1 MWQQATSSHVPPKQ
15 MTLVAEIPLVGAG
28 GEPVDFAR
36 TIVSHGVAELPPN
49 RLDLDARVLET
60 TLPVPRGA
68 RTLRL
73 AAVGGKLRIDAVAG
87 TLGERMR
94 NALKET
100 VAHMFRLD
108 ENLSGFYAI
117 VGDDGELSW
126 CARGA
131 GRMLRAPTV
140 FEDVVK
146 TICTTNTAWSGTRKM
161 TSALVDNLGVKAPG
175 GLHTF
180 PSAEAM
186 ADADVSFYRDVVRA
200 GYRGP
205 YLKTLAADVASSRID
220 LEELNDPELP
230 DDEVAARL
238 LALPG
243 VGPYAAAHVM
253 LTSLGRY
260 SRLVL
265 DSWTRPTY
273 CKLAGARRA
282 LKDATIERRFR
293 RYGEWAGLAFWLYL
307 TRGWVEEGL
316 PV

>member
-1 MWQQATSSHVPPKQ
+1 VPDA
-15 MTLVAEIPLVGAG
+15 LEIPLVGAG
-28 GEPVDFAR
+28 GEPVDFLR

-49 RLDLDARVLET
+49 RVDLEARTLET
-60 TLPVPRGA
+60 TLPVRNGA
-68 RTLRL
+68 RTVRLTAERGPLRVE
-73 AAVGGKLRIDAVAG
+73 AVGGHV
-87 TLGERMR
+87 TGELL
-94 NALKET
+94 AT
-100 VAHMFRLD
+100 VRHMFRLD
-108 ENLSGFYAI
+108 EDLSGFYAAC
-117 VGDDGELSW
+117 VDDELSW
-126 CARGA
+126 CAQGA

-161 TSALVDNLGVKAPG
+161 TGALVDNLGVEAPG
-175 GLHTF
+175 GAHAF
-180 PSAEAM
+180 PTPEAM
-186 ADADVSFYRDVVRA
+186 AGADEGFYRDVVRA

-205 YLKTLAADVASSRID
+205 YLRTLATDVAEGVVD
-220 LEELNDPELP
+220 LEALNDPELP
-230 DDEVAARL
+230 DEEVAARL

-273 CKLAGARRA
+273 RKLSGARRA
-282 LKDATIERRFR
+282 LKDATIERRFK

-307 TRGWVEEGL
+307 TRDWVEEGL

>member
-1 MWQQATSSHVPPKQ
+1 MRI
-15 MTLVAEIPLVGAG
+15 AELLLQGAG

-49 RLDLDARVLET
+49 QIALETRMLET
-60 TLPVPRGA
+60 TLPVGEGA
-68 RTLRL
+68 RTVRL
-73 AAVGGKLRIDAVAG
+73 TTHDGKLLVDMFAGRPGARVRDALAS
-87 TLGERMR
+87 
-94 NALKET
+94 T

-108 ENLSGFYAI
+108 EDLSAFYSMVREDA
-117 VGDDGELSW
+117 ELAW
-126 CARGA
+126 CAQGA

-140 FEDVVK
+140 YEDVVK
-146 TICTTNTAWSGTRKM
+146 TICTTNTSWAGTRKM
-161 TSALVDNLGVKAPG
+161 THALVDNLGVKAPG
-175 GLHTF
+175 GGRTF
-180 PSAEAM
+180 PTPEAM
-186 ADADVSFYRDVVRA
+186 AEVDEGFYREVVRA

-205 YLKTLAADVASSRID
+205 YFRQLATDVAEGTID
-220 LEELNDPELP
+220 LEALHDPDLP
-230 DDEVAARL
+230 DDEAAARL

-273 CKLAGARRA
+273 YKLSGARSA
-282 LKDATIERRFR
+282 LKDATIERRFK
-293 RYGEWAGLAFWLYL
+293 RYGDWAGLAFWLYL
-307 TRGWVEEGL
+307 TRGWVEDGL

>member
-1 MWQQATSSHVPPKQ
+1 L
-15 MTLVAEIPLVGAG
+15 TLVAELPLRGAG

-36 TIVSHGVAELPPN
+36 TILSHGVAELPPN
-49 RLDLDARVLET
+49 RVALESRSLET
-60 TLPVPRGA
+60 TLPVAGGA
-68 RTLRL
+68 RSVRVSAAGAMLRVELMRGRVGARAAQTL
-73 AAVGGKLRIDAVAG
+73 AATTAP
-87 TLGERMR
+87 
-94 NALKET
+94 
-100 VAHMFRLD
+100 MFRLA
-108 ENLSGFYAI
+108 EHLSAVYALAR
-117 VGDDGELSW
+117 DDRALDW
-126 CARGA
+126 CAGGA

-140 FEDVVK
+140 FEDVAK

-161 TSALVDNLGVKAPG
+161 TAALVDNLGVAAPG
-175 GLHTF
+175 GRRAF
-180 PSAEAM
+180 PSPEAM
-186 ADADVSFYRDVVRA
+186 AAADESFYRDIVRA

-205 YLKTLAADVASSRID
+205 YLKQLATAVAEGTLD

-230 DDEVAARL
+230 DDEAAARL

-243 VGPYAAAHVM
+243 VGPYAVAHVM

-273 CKLAGARRA
+273 GKLAGARGA

-293 RYGEWAGLAFWLYL
+293 RYREYAGLAFWLYL
-307 TRGWVEEGL
+307 TRSWVDEGL